1 MIALVTES
9 GRVFVRGGPIYKEV
23 PFNHRATIKGRDN
36 ENDSFELLLPVYNSK
51 A

>member
-9 GRVFVRGGPIYKEV
+9 GRVFVRGDPIYKDV
-23 PFNHRATIKGRDN
+23 PFNHRASIKSRDN
-36 ENDSFELLLPVYNSK
+36 EKDCFELLLPVYNAK